1 MAARKVYTEADKE
14 RFSAERREKLD
25 AMHEQLAT
33 AITRMQDGAEWTSWL
48 RFASGFHRYSFNNT
62 VLMWVQAETAGRPTP
77 TMVAG
82 YRAWQAK
89 GYRPLAGQG
98 MRIFA
103 PVSARVRLRDTA
115 GNEVH
120 DANGDTVLVRQV
132 VGAKPVTVWDIA
144 SVDGPPL
151 PSLPM
156 PQLLVGQAPAGLWAS
171 LAEIAAEDGFQ
182 VARGDCGGANGWTN
196 FDTQEIR
203 VRDDVDDAQAVK
215 TLVHELA
222 HMRLHAPAAG
232 GEGGQVLHRGVEE
245 VEAESVAFIVLDA
258 HGIDASQYTFN
269 YVLGWATAAT
279 KAGLTVEDLITQTG
293 SRVVSTADAILQ
305 HARPDAPAPLDA
317 VDALAASLDLP
328 APGRPA
334 AGWETVNGR
343 PPALPAVA
351 ETTTPAQPVA
361 RR

>member
-14 RFSAERREKLD
+14 RFAAERREKLD

-33 AITRMQDGAEWTSWL
+33 AVTRMQDGAEWTSWL

-62 VLMWVQAETAGRPTP
+62 VLMWVQAEVAGRPTP

-103 PVSARVRLRDTA
+103 PVFARVPLRDAA

-120 DANGDTVLVRQV
+120 DTNGDTVLVRRV

-151 PSLPM
+151 PSRPM

-171 LAEIAAEDGFQ
+171 LAEIAAEDGFD
-182 VARGDCGGANGWTN
+182 VTRGDCGGANGWTN
-196 FDTQEIR
+196 FDTREIR
-203 VRDDVDDAQAVK
+203 VRDDVDDAHAVK

-222 HMRLHAPAAG
+222 HMRLHAPATDAG
-232 GEGGQVLHRGVEE
+232 LGQVLHRGVEE
-245 VEAESVAFIVLDA
+245 VEAESVAFIVLDV
-258 HGIDASQYTFN
+258 HGIDSSQYTFN

-279 KAGLTVEDLITQTG
+279 KAGVTVEDLITTTG
-293 SRVVSTADAILQ
+293 DRVVSTADTILQ
-305 HARPDAPAPLDA
+305 HTRPDDPAPLDA
-317 VDALAASLDLP
+317 VDALAASLDIP
-328 APGRPA
+328 AARTPA
-334 AGWETVNGR
+334 AGWEAVTAPTPAAPIAAGSR
-343 PPALPAVA
+343 TPALSVA
-351 ETTTPAQPVA
+351 P
-361 RR
+361 

>member
-14 RFSAERREKLD
+14 RFAAERRDKLD

-48 RFASGFHRYSFNNT
+48 GFASGFHRYSFNNT
-62 VLMWVQAETAGRPTP
+62 VLMWVQAEAAGRPTP

-103 PVSARVRLRDTA
+103 PVFARVPLRDKA

-120 DANGDTVLVRQV
+120 DTNGDTVLVRRV
-132 VGAKPVTVWDIA
+132 VGAKPVTVWDVA

-151 PSLPM
+151 PSFPT
-156 PQLLVGQAPAGLWAS
+156 PQLLVGQAPAGLWMS
-171 LAEIAAEDGFQ
+171 LSEIAIEDGFD
-182 VARGDCGGANGWTN
+182 VTRGDCGGANGWTN
-196 FDTQEIR
+196 FNTREIR

-222 HMRLHAPAAG
+222 HMRLHGTAG
-232 GEGGQVLHRGVEE
+232 VEAGQVLHRGVEE

-258 HGIDASQYTFN
+258 HGIDTSQYTFN

-279 KAGLTVEDLITQTG
+279 KAGVTVEDLITTTG
-293 SRVVSTADAILQ
+293 DRVISTADAILQ
-305 HARPDAPAPLDA
+305 HTRPDDPAPLDA
-317 VDALAASLDLP
+317 VDALATSLDI
-328 APGRPA
+328 PA
-334 AGWETVNGR
+334 ASTPAASWEAVTARTPAAPITTGA
-343 PPALPAVA
+343 PTPALSMAP
-351 ETTTPAQPVA
+351 
-361 RR
+361 